1 MSSRHRLLS
10 VFVAL
15 LAAAWLWHA
24 WSQGQA
30 DARLAGLTPDKDAT
44 PTEQGQVVHA
54 EAQASRNQLE
64 ALHARPGSKSMA
76 SIIERHTTLS
86 AALQEA
92 MALRGTSDPD
102 IVSAVLDA
110 VGICQELPE
119 ESALS
124 DPDSGLMAGHEDKA
138 KISAIS
144 RLEAWCEG
152 FDADAMMKQLGTS
165 QADVLAAAQSGTTQQ
180 QLDHAREHLR
190 SEIAFERLV
199 AGRRMIDAG
208 LLSVAGPDGR
218 AQLSKHEM
226 YLAWWMSSMLAGCQ
240 RGLGCEPNSPTT
252 LSFCAEAGCAPGLVL
267 DQAVRRSVPPRMYA
281 GVMFFSRWN
290 SNPR

>member
-1 MSSRHRLLS
+1 MSSRHRLLG
-10 VFVAL
+10 VLIAL

-24 WSQGQA
+24 WSQGHA
-30 DARLAGLTPDKDAT
+30 DARVAGPTPDNGAT
-44 PTEQGQVVHA
+44 PTEHGQVADA
-54 EAQASRNQLE
+54 EAQPSRNQLE
-64 ALHARPGSKSMA
+64 ALHARPGATSMA
-76 SIIERHTTLS
+76 SIMERHTTLS
-86 AALQEA
+86 AALEEA
-92 MALRGTSDPD
+92 IALRGTSDPD
-102 IVSAVLDA
+102 VVSAVLDA
-110 VGICQELPE
+110 VGICQDLPE

-124 DPDSGLMAGHEDKA
+124 DPHSGLMAGHEDQA

-152 FDADAMMKQLGTS
+152 FDADAMMKRLGTS
-165 QADVLAAAQSGTTQQ
+165 QADVLASAQSGTAQQ

-218 AQLSKHEM
+218 PQLSKQEM

-240 RGLGCEPNSPTT
+240 RGLGCGPNSPTT
-252 LSFCAEAGCAPGLVL
+252 LSFCAEAGCAPGLSL
-267 DQAVRRSVPPRMYA
+267 DQALRRSLPPRMYA
-281 GVMFFSRWN
+281 GVLFFSRWN
-290 SNPR
+290 SYPR